1 MDILDNS
8 FLSGTREKKG
18 RRAAAAANAAAAAA
32 APNAQAEI
40 SDSNVDGA
48 SAGVG
53 LLGPGGPVGGAFF
66 SGTTEEELT
75 IATVT
80 GAGKIDNG
88 GDGMD
93 TPPRRGRAR
102 QSGWGAESSAPSAP
116 PPGKDAG
123 SLGADLFKDFGQEEA
138 DERLKPKGND
148 SYIDFDDDDNGDI
161 PVIPNLEEVQE
172 EDLTQKIAQA
182 PQVQV
187 NKVATF
193 RDLDQDLLK
202 HSAFTTLDN
211 EIDLKLLAKVL
222 SPETEIQESDIH
234 WDWNHLFTEVSS
246 ELRAEWDKA
255 EGKGPEED
263 ENQIQV

>member
-1 MDILDNS
+1 MSINLVSDLIKTMDILDNTL
-8 FLSGTREKKG
+8 FSGSREKKG
-18 RRAAAAANAAAAAA
+18 RRAAAANAAA
-32 APNAQAEI
+32 QQEE
-40 SDSNVDGA
+40 SSGG
-48 SAGVG
+48 AGVSASPAG
-53 LLGPGGPVGGAFF
+53 LFGAAVA
-66 SGTTEEELT
+66 TAEEELT
-75 IATVT
+75 IANDS
-80 GAGKIDNG
+80 AALKIDN

-102 QSGWGAESSAPSAP
+102 QSGWGADSSPITAPQAK
-116 PPGKDAG
+116 GNAG
-123 SLGADLFKDFGQEEA
+123 SAGTDLFKDFGQEET
-138 DERLKPKGND
+138 DERLKPKGNE

-172 EDLTQKIAQA
+172 EDLTQKIALA

-222 SPETEIQESDIH
+222 SPETEIQETDSH

-246 ELRAEWDKA
+246 ELRSEWDKA
-255 EGKGPEED
+255 EGKKPDED
-263 ENQIQV
+263 ENPIPING

>member
-1 MDILDNS
+1 MNYASDVKKVMDILDNAL
-8 FLSGTREKKG
+8 FSGSREKKG
-18 RRAAAAANAAAAAA
+18 RRAAAAANAAAQQEN
-32 APNAQAEI
+32 PN
-40 SDSNVDGA
+40 S
-48 SAGVG
+48 SAGG
-53 LLGPGGPVGGAFF
+53 SFPVAGIGGGAP
-66 SGTTEEELT
+66 GAEEELT
-75 IATVT
+75 IASDSASSKV
-80 GAGKIDNG
+80 DN

-102 QSGWGAESSAPSAP
+102 QSGWGADSSPLSAPS
-116 PPGKDAG
+116 GKGNAG
-123 SLGADLFKDFGQEEA
+123 AAGPDLFRDFGQEET
-138 DERLKPKGND
+138 DERLKPKGNE

-172 EDLTQKIAQA
+172 EDLTQKIALA

-222 SPETEIQESDIH
+222 SPETEIQEADTH

-255 EGKGPEED
+255 EGKNSEEE
-263 ENQIQV
+263 ENPITINS

>member
-1 MDILDNS
+1 MNLATDIIKVMDILDNTLFS
-8 FLSGTREKKG
+8 ASREKKG
-18 RRAAAAANAAAAAA
+18 RRAAAANAAA
-32 APNAQAEI
+32 QQE
-40 SDSNVDGA
+40 SSNS
-48 SAGVG
+48 SAGGSSPGAG
-53 LLGPGGPVGGAFF
+53 LFGGGA
-66 SGTTEEELT
+66 TAAEEELT
-75 IATVT
+75 IANDYS
-80 GAGKIDNG
+80 AGKVDN

-102 QSGWGAESSAPSAP
+102 QSGWGADTSPTAAAPVKGNSVLA
-116 PPGKDAG
+116 
-123 SLGADLFKDFGQEEA
+123 GADLFKDFGQEET
-138 DERLKPKGND
+138 DERLQPKGNE

-172 EDLTQKIAQA
+172 EDLTQKIALA

-222 SPETEIQESDIH
+222 SPETEIQEADAH

-255 EGKGPEED
+255 EGKSAED
-263 ENQIQV
+263 EENPIAINS

>member
-1 MDILDNS
+1 MHFATDIFKAMDLLNP
-8 FLSGTREKKG
+8 SGPAREKKG
-18 RRAAAAANAAAAAA
+18 RRAAAAAAAE
-32 APNAQAEI
+32 N
-40 SDSNVDGA
+40 S
-48 SAGVG
+48 GVG
-53 LLGPGGPVGGAFF
+53 GGSFAANGGGGGVTAP
-66 SGTTEEELT
+66 TTEEELMIT
-75 IATVT
+75 NETDST
-80 GAGKIDNG
+80 KINNG
-88 GDGMD
+88 EGR
-93 TPPRRGRAR
+93 TEPPRRGRAR
-102 QSGWGAESSAPSAP
+102 QSGWGADTSSSAP
-116 PPGKDAG
+116 PPTKANAA
-123 SLGADLFKDFGQEEA
+123 SLGADFFKDFDQGQEEQ
-138 DERLKPKGND
+138 DERLKTKGNE

-222 SPETEIQESDIH
+222 SPETEIQESDSQ

-255 EGKGPEED
+255 EGKGAVEED
-263 ENQIQV
+263 NQIAGTVVNT

>member
-1 MDILDNS
+1 MNFAHDIIKAMDILDNS

-48 SAGVG
+48 SAGIG

-93 TPPRRGRAR
+93 TPPRYGH
-102 QSGWGAESSAPSAP
+102 SW
-116 PPGKDAG
+116 
-123 SLGADLFKDFGQEEA
+123 
-138 DERLKPKGND
+138 RLYFTAFQALISYAYTLQKPLD
-148 SYIDFDDDDNGDI
+148 T
-161 PVIPNLEEVQE
+161 L
-172 EDLTQKIAQA
+172 LT
-182 PQVQV
+182 
-187 NKVATF
+187 
-193 RDLDQDLLK
+193 
-202 HSAFTTLDN
+202 HSPKRT
-211 EIDLKLLAKVL
+211 
-222 SPETEIQESDIH
+222 H
-234 WDWNHLFTEVSS
+234 
-246 ELRAEWDKA
+246 
-255 EGKGPEED
+255 
-263 ENQIQV
+263 